1 VNIIVPEGATE
12 LTAALNDIIAAM
24 LEDGFIEE
32 LSVNHI
38 GQ

>member
-1 VNIIVPEGATE
+1 VNIIVPEGSTE
-12 LTAALNDIIAAM
+12 LTAALNEIIAAM

-32 LSVNHI
+32 LSITHI